1 MSIATF
7 LGKREESC
15 MILSGP
21 LAVNCWL
28 PKLLKIKINFFDLST
43 VIFLVANK
51 FQKQKLNDLKLH

>member
-1 MSIATF
+1 
-7 LGKREESC
+7 

-28 PKLLKIKINFFDLST
+28 PKLLKIKINFSDLST